1 MRVIILR
8 QAQDD
13 YLFRETNSLNTIEDQ
28 IVSTIFGVR
37 KLCLCPEAELLKSKE
52 THNEA
57 CKQFG
62 VRKLC
67 LRPAAE
73 LLDSKICTTK
83 CAYSLECSSSA
94 CAQKQSFW
102 TPKSVRRSV
111 HTVWSA

>member
-37 KLCLCPEAELLKSKE
+37 KLCLRPAAELLKSKE

-67 LRPAAE
+67 LRPEAE
-73 LLDSKICTTK
+73 LLDSKICATK
-83 CAYSLECSSSA
+83 CACSLECASSA
-94 CAQKQSFW
+94 CTQKQSF
-102 TPKSVRRSV
+102 
-111 HTVWSA
+111 